1 MKTAEAA
8 VQVLPLAGQLS
19 AAEAGAPQFVLV
31 LAAAFGPQS
40 VNDTD
45 PVGAGAVARS
55 SGEMLSVAVSV
66 MDAGAVTVPVLL
78 AAVVNVVGCFTKKHS
93 FSAEVLSAV
102 G

>member
-1 MKTAEAA
+1 MLFAADTA
-8 VQVLPLAGQLS
+8 VQVLPDAGQLKATDPK
-19 AAEAGAPQFVLV
+19 AAQFVLV

-66 MDAGAVTVPVLL
+66 IDAPAVTVPVLL
-78 AAVVNVVGCFTKKHS
+78 AAVVSVLGCCTKKHS
-93 FSAEVLSAV
+93 FVAVVL
-102 G
+102 